1 MEAVGAEI
9 QVSQVGQ
16 PSKLLAQLARHAVRR
31 QRERLQLGHR
41 EELVGDLPGEEVIRH
56 VKVQQLVELCERG
69 EVEFAPARDVVQ
81 VQVQLRDPAAGAHD
95 AVPVVGARLAH
106 PPVTLHAPPHSIA
119 LLVKL
124 LERYFIGTRRDQR
137 VPFVRRGGHDHRGA
151 VLGESPWAGLRSADA
166 DAAAPRVPPRVAP
179 AHSLARLRIDVGV
192 GFLFELL
199 HHLLRGVVAG
209 VDLLLDRRRR
219 HDRTRVSSVHVREHR
234 RLGGVVRI
242 DRFDTSLGLLCHL
255 VAGGTVRV
263 DLRLVALRAVVVVAR
278 ASLVRVA
285 LGDAGALRVVVSF
298 PFELAIAKVCVGF
311 SRLRGH
317 AIGELVP

>member
-16 PSKLLAQLARHAVRR
+16 PSKLLAQLASHAVRR
-31 QRERLQLGHR
+31 QRERLQLGHG
-41 EELVGDLPGEEVIRH
+41 EELVGDLAGEEVIRH
-56 VKVQQLVELCERG
+56 VEVQQLVELGERG
-69 EVEFAPARDVVQ
+69 EVEFPPARAVVQ
-81 VQVQLRDPAAGAHD
+81 VQVQLRDAPAGAHD
-95 AVPVVGARLAH
+95 AVPVVSARLAH
-106 PPVTLHAPPHSIA
+106 PPVALHAPPHSVA

-124 LERYFIGTRRDQR
+124 LEGSFVGTRRDQR

-166 DAAAPRVPPRVAP
+166 DAAAPRVTPRVAP
-179 AHSLARLRIDVGV
+179 THSLARLRIDVGG

-219 HDRTRVSSVHVREHR
+219 HDRARVSSVHVREHR

-242 DRFDTSLGLLCHL
+242 DRFDGGIFGLLCHL
-255 VAGGTVRV
+255 VAGGAVRV
-263 DLRLVALRAVVVVAR
+263 DLRLVALSAVVVVAR

-285 LGDAGALRVVVSF
+285 LGDA
-298 PFELAIAKVCVGF
+298 
-311 SRLRGH
+311 
-317 AIGELVP
+317 